1 MSASQRSI
9 EASAGSYAAAPA
21 GTRTGR
27 VPDFFI
33 VGHGK
38 CGTTALYRMLIS
50 HPQIHMPVKEPR
62 FFAPDRRTRYW
73 RPASSRRKHPRT
85 FDGYLALFADARPDQ
100 RVGEASPTYL
110 RSSLAAANIAAV
122 RPDARIVA
130 ILREPASLLRSV
142 HLQAVRNY
150 DETEKDFRTAMA
162 LEPDRREGRRI
173 PRFSQF
179 PAVLEYSELVR
190 FVEQLR
196 RYHAVFAPENVLV
209 LIYDDFRGDNEG
221 TVRQVL
227 RFLEVDDSL
236 PVPRVELESLRYPRY
251 VLLDQLM
258 RALSIARRT
267 RVVAPIARAVNS
279 LTQRRLQESDA
290 LGDAWRH
297 IRYTDPPAPDEEFML
312 ELRRRFKPE
321 VAAVSEYLGR
331 DLVTL
336 WNYDS
341 VE

>member
-1 MSASQRSI
+1 MTIVS
-9 EASAGSYAAAPA
+9 EK
-21 GTRTGR
+21 

-73 RPASSRRKHPRT
+73 RPPSSRRKHPRT
-85 FDGYLALFADARPDQ
+85 FDGYLSLFAGATPDQ

-110 RSSLAAANIAAV
+110 RSSVAAANIAAV

-142 HLQAVRNY
+142 HLQALRNY
-150 DETEKDFRTAMA
+150 DETEKDFRNAMS
-162 LEPDRREGRRI
+162 LEASRREGKRI

-179 PAVLEYSELVR
+179 PAVLLYSELVR
-190 FVEQLR
+190 FVEQLS
-196 RYHAVFAPENVLV
+196 RYYAVFAPENVLV
-209 LIYDDFRGDNEG
+209 LIYDDFRADNDG

-227 RFLEVDDSL
+227 RFLDVDDSL
-236 PVPRVELESLRYPRY
+236 PVPTVELESLHHPRY

-267 RVVAPIARAVNS
+267 RVAVPLVRAANA
-279 LTQRRLQESDA
+279 LTRRRVSESNA
-290 LGDAWRH
+290 LGQAWRH
-297 IRYTDPPAPDEEFML
+297 IRYTDPPAPDEQFML

-321 VAAVSEYLGR
+321 VEAASEYLGR

-341 VE
+341 VD